1 MKLWY
6 TNQVFNY
13 TAFLMS
19 RAIKH
24 RSLLLSVLTFITVIL
39 AVHFIWGWKTLLSFW
54 QAIPL
59 PYLLAFTLLYW
70 FSYLVRSY
78 RISTYFESSTI
89 KLPTKIVLPLV
100 IKQTFWANLLP
111 AKAGEISFPI
121 LMKRAFAT
129 PYSHSVPALLVLR
142 LFDAYVLACIAVA
155 LICYTQFAYLT
166 WLWLVLA
173 VFIPLSGTFLRKH
186 FIWLTYRY
194 RKYKKAR
201 FVWQILTNIP
211 STYAKL
217 LKMSVLSWLNWA
229 VKILLFAA
237 LLASMTPFTLDQTTF
252 GALFGE
258 VSGMLPG
265 LPGGFGSYEAAVSFG
280 LMSNG
285 IDSELISKTE
295 LIAAAVNSHFF
306 ILFNSIFG
314 AIIVFMLP
322 DSSTTLERNYDL

>member
-1 MKLWY
+1 
-6 TNQVFNY
+6 
-13 TAFLMS
+13 MS

-39 AVHFIWGWKTLLSFW
+39 AVHFIWGWNTLLSFW
-54 QAIPL
+54 KAIPTQHI
-59 PYLLAFTLLYW
+59 LAFTLLYW

-78 RISTYFESSTI
+78 RISTYFQSSTI
-89 KLPTKIVLPLV
+89 RLPTKIVLPLV

-142 LFDAYVLACIAVA
+142 LFDAYVLASIAVA
-155 LICYTQFAYLT
+155 LICYTQFSYLT
-166 WLWLVLA
+166 WIWLTLA
-173 VFIPLSGTFLRKH
+173 IFIPLSGTFLRKH

-211 STYAKL
+211 STYGKL
-217 LKMSVLSWLNWA
+217 LKISALSWLNWG

-258 VSGMLPG
+258 VSGMLPS

-285 IDSELISKTE
+285 ADSDIITKAELV
-295 LIAAAVNSHFF
+295 AAAVNSHFF

-322 DSSTTLERNYDL
+322 ARSTTLEKNYDN